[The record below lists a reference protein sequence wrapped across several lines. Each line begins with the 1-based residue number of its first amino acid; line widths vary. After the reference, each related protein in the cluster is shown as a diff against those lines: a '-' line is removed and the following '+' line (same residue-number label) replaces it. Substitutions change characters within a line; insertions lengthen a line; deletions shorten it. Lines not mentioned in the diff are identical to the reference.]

1 MRFDVLM
8 LEIHGPPLTAQETIG
23 IRSAALVYLRH
34 GGKGLSKFKVED
46 LGVEGFI
53 ERTGTKEDGP
63 LQGAVFRVDLG
74 TEGGILRKIEFV
86 IPWDTMDVKIEEDSL
101 LLFGRLTFPKEWVK
115 KKKSDKLD
123 LTPRPPGTK
132 LN

>member
-8 LEIHGPPLTAQETIG
+8 LEIHGSPLTAQQTLG
-23 IRSAALVYLRH
+23 VRQAALAYLRC

-63 LQGAVFRVDLG
+63 LQGAVFSVDLG

-86 IPWDTMDVKIEEDSL
+86 IPWETMDVKIEDDSL
-101 LLFGRLTFPKEWVK
+101 LMFGRLIFPKEWA
-115 KKKSDKLD
+115 KKSGKLKRS
-123 LTPRPPGTK
+123 PKPPGSK
-132 LN
+132 LLH